1 MFDPRQ
7 GQAAFDA
14 KTAGMPLGVSA
25 NCGVRYLFNSVWH
38 KHAGLLKNADKIDT
52 LILGTVTLNSASFL
66 F

>member
-1 MFDPRQ
+1 MRKRLECRWGCLQTAAYDIYFD
-7 GQAAFDA
+7 
-14 KTAGMPLGVSA
+14 
-25 NCGVRYLFNSVWH
+25 SVWH